1 MSLKEILDFFSPPK
15 KSVGHFSPNLFLDG
29 NKKKKKKEYLT
40 TECTELLFTGWMN
53 L

>member
-15 KSVGHFSPNLFLDG
+15 KSVGHFPPNLFSDG
-29 NKKKKKKEYLT
+29 KKKKKEYLT